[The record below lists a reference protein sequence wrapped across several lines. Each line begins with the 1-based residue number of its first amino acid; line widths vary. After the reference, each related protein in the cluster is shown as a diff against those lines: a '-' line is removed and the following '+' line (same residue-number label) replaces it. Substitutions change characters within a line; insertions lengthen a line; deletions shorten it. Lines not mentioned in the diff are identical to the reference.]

1 MNKKQYLDKRK
12 ALMDEA
18 QKLIDAGKA
27 KEAEEKMQE
36 IKDLDDQW
44 DAIAQAEANFRALNK
59 EPKALNPNQI
69 QDKITDTSEFTKDT
83 PVAKV
88 WASEEYKNAWAKNMM
103 GQKLN
108 EKETEA
114 YSLVNEAFTHTT
126 GNTSIVIPKTV
137 SNGIW
142 EMVGELYPYFD
153 DVFKTYV
160 NGVLSM
166 IQEDTSSD
174 AKWYDEDTET
184 EDGKENF
191 KEFILNGCELARN
204 IKVSWKLKEMSI
216 EDFIHYIQRKMAKKM
231 GAGAGYG
238 VTHGAGP
245 KASSGK
251 PEPTGVVTALEA
263 EDGTP
268 QVVTYAHGGDPTY
281 KDMLKLRSLVKSGY
295 NAGLAIYANTNTI
308 WNKIANI
315 VDGNK
320 RPIFVADPAAGG
332 AHRVLGMPI
341 KEDDSMKDGE
351 ILVSNAKYGYQLN
364 INKEMSMIPEDHVT
378 ERKTYYCGYAIMD
391 GNVITTKAHALLKEA
406 EV

>member
-12 ALMDEA
+12 ALMNEA

-69 QDKITDTSEFTKDT
+69 QDKIADTSEFTKDT

-103 GQKLN
+103 GLKLN

-126 GNTSIVIPKTV
+126 GNTSIVVPKTV

-184 EDGKENF
+184 EDGKETF

-268 QVVTYAHGGDPTY
+268 QVVTYANGGDPTY

-295 NAGLAIYANTNTI
+295 SAGLAIYANTNTI

-351 ILVSNAKYGYQLN
+351 ILASNAKYGYQLN

-406 EV
+406 AQ

>member
-12 ALMDEA
+12 ALMNEA

-69 QDKITDTSEFTKDT
+69 QDKIADTSEFTKDT

-103 GQKLN
+103 GLKLN

-126 GNTSIVIPKTV
+126 GNTSIVVPKTV

-142 EMVGELYPYFD
+142 EMVGELYTYFN
-153 DVFKTYV
+153 DVLKTYV

-184 EDGKENF
+184 EDGKETF

-216 EDFIHYIQRKMAKKM
+216 EDFIRYIQRKMAKKM
-231 GAGAGYG
+231 GGGAGYG

-245 KASSGK
+245 KANSGK

-263 EDGTP
+263 EVGTP
-268 QVVTYAHGGDPTY
+268 QVITYTHGGDPTY

-295 NAGLAIYANTNTI
+295 SAGLAVYANTNTI

-320 RPIFVADPAAGG
+320 RPIFVADPSAGG
-332 AHRVLGMPI
+332 AHRVLGMLI

-351 ILVSNAKYGYQLN
+351 ILASNAKYGYQLN

-406 EV
+406 EA

>member
-69 QDKITDTSEFTKDT
+69 QDEITDTSEFTKDT

-142 EMVGELYPYFD
+142 EMVGELYPYFA

-166 IQEDTSSD
+166 IQEDTSSG

-263 EDGTP
+263 EAGTP
-268 QVVTYAHGGDPTY
+268 QVVTYANGGDPTY

-295 NAGLAIYANTNTI
+295 SAGLAIYANTNTI

-351 ILVSNAKYGYQLN
+351 ILASNAKYGYQLN

-406 EV
+406 EA